1 MQESGRRKLI
11 SNAHFILKFYSINTD
26 RRTVDFITE
35 LHEGRKKDEDQPM
48 NVPITTLLH
57 AL

>member
-1 MQESGRRKLI
+1 MQESGRRKL
-11 SNAHFILKFYSINTD
+11 SNAHFILNFYSINTD

-35 LHEGRKKDEDQPM
+35 LHEERKKDEDQPM
-48 NVPITTLLH
+48 NVSITTLLH